1 MYYDYINAKDYFQIK
16 VCENAEFLYL
26 AILHGFWS

>member
-26 AILHGFWS
+26 ILHGFWS